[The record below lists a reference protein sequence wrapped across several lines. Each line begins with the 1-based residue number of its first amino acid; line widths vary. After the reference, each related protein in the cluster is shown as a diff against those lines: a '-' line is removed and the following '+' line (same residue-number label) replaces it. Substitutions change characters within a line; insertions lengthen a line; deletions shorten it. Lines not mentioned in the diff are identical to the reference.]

1 MRKSIITAM
10 SLALLVG
17 CSPKQNKESLPE
29 QKAIPVTTVEVKS
42 EKVTA
47 ILRYSGTIEPYQSIP
62 LTFQTPGTVEKVLV
76 DAGDEVK
83 KGQLL
88 ATIEKNDLQS
98 MYNVTLAK
106 YEQAKD
112 AYNRLKSVY
121 DKGSLSEIKWV
132 EMETNMEQAKSSLE
146 LSKNNLDKCNMYA
159 PCNGII
165 GHRNIEPGMS
175 SIVIGSA
182 PLQLVDIKMVYVKI
196 SVPENEIGKIKKGMK
211 VQFIVSALNDI
222 VFEGEISNISPVAD
236 LISRTYETKILVP
249 NSNMDLKPG
258 MVCDVKM
265 DLASEK
271 EMVLI
276 PYYSV
281 SKEGNNPYVF
291 LIDPNQKRVKK
302 QIIKTG
308 QFYGSDLEV
317 LSGLKQGQVI
327 VKEGKE
333 KLSDNCLIAL

>member
-1 MRKSIITAM
+1 MKKFFIPLM
-10 SLALLVG
+10 VLALLMG
-17 CSPKQNKESLPE
+17 CRSKQNQESLPAE
-29 QKAIPVTTVEVKS
+29 KAIPVTVTEVKS
-42 EKVTA
+42 EKVA
-47 ILRYSGTIEPYQSIP
+47 ANMRYSGTIEAYQSIP

-76 DAGDEVK
+76 EAGDEVK

-106 YEQAKD
+106 YQQAKD
-112 AYNRLKSVY
+112 AYDRLKTVY

-146 LSKNNLDKCNMYA
+146 LSKNNLDKGNMYA
-159 PCNGII
+159 PTNGII

-182 PLQLVDIKMVYVKI
+182 PLQLVDIKWIYVKI

-211 VQFIVSALNDI
+211 AQFVVSALNDE
-222 VFEGEISNISPVAD
+222 VFEGEVSNVSPVAD
-236 LISRTYETKILVP
+236 LISRTYEAKILATNP
-249 NSNMDLKPG
+249 NLDLKPG

-265 DLASEK
+265 NLTSEK
-271 EMVLI
+271 EMVLV

-281 SKEGNNPYVF
+281 SKEGNDPYVY
-291 LIDPNQKRVKK
+291 LVDPNKKRVKK
-302 QIIKTG
+302 QMIKTG

-317 LSGLKQGQVI
+317 LSGVKQGQVI
-327 VKEGKE
+327 IKEGKE
-333 KLSDNCLIAL
+333 KLSDNCLISL